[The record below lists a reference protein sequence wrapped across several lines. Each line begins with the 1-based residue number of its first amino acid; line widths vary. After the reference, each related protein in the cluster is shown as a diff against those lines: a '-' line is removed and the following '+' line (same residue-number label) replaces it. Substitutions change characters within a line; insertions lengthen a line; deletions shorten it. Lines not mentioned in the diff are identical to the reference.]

1 MEWKPMEINPEML
14 NKCLSRLGVASSWK
28 FVDVLGLENE
38 SLSMVPSPVCAL
50 MLLFPLSQQVGNLT
64 NTDRDRQTSELSG
77 KGIDSKVYF
86 LKQTI
91 SNSCGT
97 VGLINAIA
105 NNQDKLDFVEGSIL
119 KKFLN
124 ETMDL
129 SAGERAKQLEQ
140 NQEIKSAHDA
150 TAQEGECQ
158 VHEDGTNFHFITLV
172 GVDEHLYELDGRMPF
187 PIDHG
192 ETSNDQLLQDSAKI
206 CRQFMERDQ
215 GEVRF
220 TAVALSKAS

>member
-1 MEWKPMEINPEML
+1 MEWKAMEINPETL

-50 MLLFPLSQQVGNLT
+50 LLLFPLSQQHESHRN
-64 NTDRDRQTSELSG
+64 RQTSELSG
-77 KGIDSKVYF
+77 KGIDSKIYF
-86 LKQTI
+86 VAQSI

-97 VGLINAIA
+97 IALVNTVA
-105 NNQDKLDFVEGSIL
+105 NNQDKLEFVEGSIL

-124 ETMDL
+124 GTADL
-129 SAGERAKQLEQ
+129 SAKERAKQLEQ
-140 NQEIKSAHDA
+140 NEEIRAAHDA
-150 TAQEGECQ
+150 TADEGECRL
-158 VHEDGTNFHFITLV
+158 HEDGTNFHFITFV
-172 GVDEHLYELDGRMPF
+172 GVDGHLYELDGRMPF

-192 ETSNDQLLQDSAKI
+192 ETSKDSLMQDAAKI

-220 TAVALSKAS
+220 TAVALCKAS

>member
-50 MLLFPLSQQVGNLT
+50 MLLFPLSQQHESY
-64 NTDRDRQTSELSG
+64 RDRQTSELSG

-119 KKFLN
+119 KRFLN

-150 TAQEGECQ
+150 TAEEGECQ
-158 VHEDGTNFHFITLV
+158 VHEDGTNFHFITFV
-172 GVDEHLYELDGRMPF
+172 GIDEHLYELDGRMPF

-192 ETSNDQLLQDSAKI
+192 ETSNDQFLQDSAKI

>member
-1 MEWKPMEINPEML
+1 MEWKAMEINPETL

-50 MLLFPLSQQVGNLT
+50 MLLFPLSQQHESHRNH
-64 NTDRDRQTSELSG
+64 QTSDLSG
-77 KGIDSKVYF
+77 KGIDSKIYF
-86 LKQTI
+86 VVQSI

-97 VGLINAIA
+97 IALVNTIA

-124 ETMDL
+124 ETADL
-129 SAGERAKQLEQ
+129 SARERAKKLEQ
-140 NQEIKSAHDA
+140 NKEIRAAHDA
-150 TAQEGECQ
+150 TAEEGECR
-158 VHEDGTNFHFITLV
+158 VHDDGPNFHFITFL
-172 GVDEHLYELDGRMPF
+172 GVDGHLYELDGRMPF

-192 ETSNDQLLQDSAKI
+192 KTSNELLQDSAKI

-220 TAVALSKAS
+220 TAVALCKSS

>member
-1 MEWKPMEINPEML
+1 MEWKAMEINPEML

-50 MLLFPLSQQVGNLT
+50 MLLFPLSQQHESH
-64 NTDRDRQTSELSG
+64 RERQTSKLSG
-77 KGIDSKVYF
+77 KGIDSKIYF
-86 LKQTI
+86 LRQTI

-97 VGLINAIA
+97 IGLINTIA

-124 ETMDL
+124 ETIHL
-129 SAGERAKQLEQ
+129 SAEERAKQLEK
-140 NQEIKSAHDA
+140 NEKIRAAHDV
-150 TAQEGECQ
+150 TAEEGECQ
-158 VHEDGTNFHFITLV
+158 VHEDGTNFHFITFV
-172 GVDEHLYELDGRMPF
+172 GVDGHLYELDGRMPF
-187 PIDHG
+187 PIDQG
-192 ETSNDQLLQDSAKI
+192 ETSNDGLLQDSAKI

-220 TAVALSKAS
+220 TAVALCKAS

>member
-1 MEWKPMEINPEML
+1 ML

-50 MLLFPLSQQVGNLT
+50 MLLFPLSQQHESY
-64 NTDRDRQTSELSG
+64 RDRQTSELSG

-119 KKFLN
+119 KRFLN

-140 NQEIKSAHDA
+140 NQ
-150 TAQEGECQ
+150 
-158 VHEDGTNFHFITLV
+158 VHEDGTNFHFITFV
-172 GVDEHLYELDGRMPF
+172 GIDEHLYELDGRMPF

-192 ETSNDQLLQDSAKI
+192 ETSNDQFLQDSAKI